1 MARTVPN
8 RQDAVN
14 ARDHGV
20 GRTPAGDALSELVV
34 QVFRLN
40 GLLTAAG
47 DEMAEPVGQTTARW
61 RVLAA
66 IEDEPMTVAQIARA
80 WWLTRQSVQRV
91 ADLLVD
97 DGLAG
102 YEDNPNHR
110 RAKLVRIT
118 TPGMGAL
125 RTIRLAQKGW
135 ADELGEDVGEEDLRS
150 INERLPA
157 VIAALER
164 RSSRGSAGPP
174 TAGG

>member
-1 MARTVPN
+1 MSDNLAK

-14 ARDHGV
+14 PRDHGV
-20 GRTPAGDALSELVV
+20 GRTPAGDAMSELVV
-34 QVFRLN
+34 HVFRLN

-47 DEMAEPVGQTTARW
+47 DAMAEPVGQTTARW

-80 WWLTRQSVQRV
+80 WWLARQSVQRV

-97 DGLAG
+97 DGLAV

-118 TPGMGAL
+118 PTGLRTL
-125 RTIRLAQKGW
+125 RTIRLEQKGW
-135 ADELGEDVGEEDLRS
+135 ADQLGQDVGERDLRS

-157 VIAALER
+157 VIGALER
-164 RSSRGSAGPP
+164 RSSRRPAAPP
-174 TAGG
+174 TRA